1 MRSNI
6 DSFTDGYTDDLVP
19 VGISP
24 RVEKN
29 LQSMPQ
35 SPTSTP
41 TAWYL
46 LVIHQELKNIY
57 GPCHNHRRV
66 YRRLAQSP
74 TAIPTD

>member
-6 DSFTDGYTDDLVP
+6 DSFTNGYTDGLVP

-41 TAWYL
+41 TA
-46 LVIHQELKNIY
+46 
-57 GPCHNHRRV
+57 
-66 YRRLAQSP
+66 
-74 TAIPTD
+74 